1 MAGKKLLLGHQ
12 LIVRRLFL
20 LFNVFA
26 ICCPVNAQRPGESWQ
41 IRDQRDG
48 MTGASTFFAFLGTK
62 VESNDRTGKAEV
74 TLRCNASELDF
85 QIAYFSDSDRSL
97 GLQRIQPGPM
107 RVLGQVTIPQ
117 PRVSMRAS
125 IDGYL
130 DRLEVPSPNT
140 NAVNFEFT
148 GGRGRFD
155 LKRWAVDVVL
165 QAKLIKFELPL
176 ANGDTPIVEIRP
188 QDASFRRFADRC
200 NAERSLVP
208 HVPTYQRE
216 DKRFAGT
223 ADQFASEF
231 PERLRQAATAAGLN
245 AASFAKAAAI
255 VVDTVKTCARITP
268 AMGLSVAGKGPRGL
282 DAGDQLEGGKY
293 THCFVGEGVRLLST
307 AGDVPPAAGER
318 GLTLIISPPAGF
330 PGGWVKGNSFGVDVF
345 FPAANSANPYLLTA
359 QDVETI
365 VRARVDRAK

>member
-1 MAGKKLLLGHQ
+1 MTGKKLL
-12 LIVRRLFL
+12 IVLPLTVRTLFL
-20 LFNVFA
+20 LFSSFA
-26 ICCPVNAQRPGESWQ
+26 LCCPANAQRPGEFWQ
-41 IRDQRDG
+41 IRDQKDG
-48 MTGASTFFAFLGTK
+48 MTGASTFFAFLNSK
-62 VESNDRTGKAEV
+62 VESNDRTGRAEV
-74 TLRCNASELDF
+74 TLRCNPSELDF
-85 QIAYFSDSDRSL
+85 QISYFSDFDRSL

-130 DRLEVPSPNT
+130 DRLEVPSSHE
-140 NAVNFEFT
+140 NAVNFELT
-148 GGRGRFD
+148 GGQGRFD
-155 LKRWAVDVVL
+155 LKRWAVGVVL

-208 HVPTYQRE
+208 RAPTYQRE
-216 DKRFAGT
+216 DKQFAGT
-223 ADQFASEF
+223 ADQFATEF

-255 VVDTVKTCARITP
+255 VVETVKTCARITP
-268 AMGLSVAGKGPRGL
+268 AMAQSVAGKGPRGL
-282 DAGDQLEGGKY
+282 DAGDQLDGGKY
-293 THCFVGEGVRLLST
+293 THCFVGEGVRLFST
-307 AGDVPPAAGER
+307 AGDAPPAAGER
-318 GLTLIISPPAGF
+318 GLTLIIDPPGGF

-345 FPAANSANPYLLTA
+345 FPPANSANPYLLTA
-359 QDVETI
+359 QGVETI
-365 VRARVDRAK
+365 VRARVDRTR